1 MKKRT
6 LIIGLIFLF
15 FNGIAQRQLPGVI
28 VGDMEGKSGDIR
40 RILNDS
46 VPVVLAFWGT
56 TCKPCIQELD
66 ALSEVF
72 EDWKKRVDFKVV
84 AVSTDDS
91 RAAVKVR
98 PMVEGREWPF
108 TVILDRNQDLKRAM
122 NVNGIP
128 FLFVL
133 DKTGRIVY
141 THNGYTPGAET
152 AVLSVLEKLRP

>member
-28 VGDMEGKSGDIR
+28 VEDMEGKSGDIR
-40 RILNDS
+40 GILNDS

-84 AVSTDDS
+84 AVRRTIAGGGKGTSD
-91 RAAVKVR
+91 
-98 PMVEGREWPF
+98 GRRQGVAFYGHIGQESGF
-108 TVILDRNQDLKRAM
+108 KAGHECKRHS
-122 NVNGIP
+122 V
-128 FLFVL
+128 FVCA
-133 DKTGRIVY
+133 G
-141 THNGYTPGAET
+141 
-152 AVLSVLEKLRP
+152 

>member
-1 MKKRT
+1 
-6 LIIGLIFLF
+6 
-15 FNGIAQRQLPGVI
+15 
-28 VGDMEGKSGDIR
+28 
-40 RILNDS
+40 
-46 VPVVLAFWGT
+46 
-56 TCKPCIQELD
+56 
-66 ALSEVF
+66 
-72 EDWKKRVDFKVV
+72 
-84 AVSTDDS
+84 
-91 RAAVKVR
+91 
-98 PMVEGREWPF
+98 MVEGREWPF

>member
-28 VGDMEGKSGDIR
+28 VEDMEGKSGDIR
-40 RILNDS
+40 GILNDS

-98 PMVEGREWPF
+98 PMQGVAFYGHIGQESGFKAGHEC
-108 TVILDRNQDLKRAM
+108 KRHS
-122 NVNGIP
+122 V
-128 FLFVL
+128 FVCA
-133 DKTGRIVY
+133 G
-141 THNGYTPGAET
+141 
-152 AVLSVLEKLRP
+152 